1 MWNIC
6 TMEFYSAIK
15 KDEIMPFA
23 APWMG
28 LESIILTMSDREKQ
42 ISSDITYMWNLG
54 FSRSSA
60 GKESTCDA
68 GDPGLIPGSERS
80 TGEGIGY
87 PLQYSWTSWWLS
99 WERISLHF
107 GRPGF
112 NSWVG
117 KILWRREW
125 LPTLVFWPGEFH
137 GLYNPWDR
145 KELNTTE
152 QRSLS
157 YVKSNNKW
165 YRWTYLQARN
175 WLRDLQIK
183 CMVTKRETLREVI
196 N

>member
-1 MWNIC
+1 
-6 TMEFYSAIK
+6 
-15 KDEIMPFA
+15 MPFA

-60 GKESTCDA
+60 GKESTCNA

-99 WERISLHF
+99 WERNSLHF

-117 KILWRREW
+117 KILWGREW
-125 LPTLVFWPGEFH
+125 LLTLVFWPGEFH
-137 GLYNPWDR
+137 GLYSPWGC

-152 QRSLS
+152 QLSLS

-183 CMVTKRETLREVI
+183 CMVTKRETLGEVI